1 MRKFRKAFANV
12 SGVNI
17 KLWKTYLHKIRQSGV
32 FLGRLLGP
40 LLKARLPLMKNILKL
55 LAETVLIPL
64 GLIPT

>member
-1 MRKFRKAFANV
+1 MRKLRKALANV
-12 SGVNI
+12 SWVNI

-32 FLGRLLGP
+32 FFGRLLGP
-40 LLKARLPLMKNILKL
+40 LLKARLPLMKNILKI